1 MIKDTSLTKLDCL
14 KGNFDPNEIKFK
26 VGICFKAE
34 IKTLDLII
42 EAHFQDLFFLQ
53 LKPEVKFLLKPK
65 RANECVLQLIDTYN
79 WKVTYT

>member
-1 MIKDTSLTKLDCL
+1 MIER

-42 EAHFQDLFFLQ
+42 EANFQDLFFLQ
-53 LKPEVKFLLKPK
+53 LKPEAKFLLKPK
-65 RANECVLQLIDTYN
+65 GAKE
-79 WKVTYT
+79 